1 MLPPFAW
8 TDGRV
13 ADPGIG
19 YLLYWPLSA
28 TAGVCGVT
36 ALLGYG
42 RRLETV
48 GGAWFGYLRE
58 SALPVYVLHQAGIV
72 VIAYWLVHLS
82 LPLAA
87 RWLVLMVAALATPL
101 AIYHALVRPFPV
113 VRAAFGM
120 RAGNGRT
127 SAAAVAPLSTPARP

>member
-1 MLPPFAW
+1 MAVDELIVAERRRCARIFGLAILGMLPPFAW

-28 TAGVCGVT
+28 TAGVCGV
-36 ALLGYG
+36 AAILGYG

-58 SALPVYVLHQAGIV
+58 SALPVYV
-72 VIAYWLVHLS
+72 
-82 LPLAA
+82 
-87 RWLVLMVAALATPL
+87 PL
-101 AIYHALVRPFPV
+101 AIYHALVRPFPM

-120 RAGNGRT
+120 RAGSARGH
-127 SAAAVAPLSTPARP
+127 AAAVAPLSTPSRS